1 MKTESVTVYGSK
13 SPAVIEFGP
22 GFNAAV
28 PFIDR
33 HLAEGRGAK
42 VAIRS
47 AAGEVTYAELVERV
61 NRSGNALID
70 LGVKPGD
77 RMLMVVK
84 DCPEFFYLF
93 WGAIKAGVIPVPL
106 NTLLR
111 TDDYRYMIEDSG
123 CTALFWSPEFA
134 AEVKPALAAAKKK
147 PAVALPVEGE
157 DRNLRALLAPASPRL
172 TAVASAATAPCFWL
186 YSSGSTGRPKGA
198 VHRQRDM
205 VVTSQLYGTDV
216 LGVREGDVC
225 FSAAK
230 LFFAYGLGNGMTF
243 PLWAGATAVLL
254 ESRPTPQSTF
264 ETIERFRPTLFFGV
278 PTLYAAQLQALDG
291 GAKVDLS
298 SVRACVSAGEA
309 LPADIFRRW
318 KEKTGTVIL
327 DGIGSTEA
335 LHIFISNRLEDLRP
349 GTSGKVVPGYEARI
363 VGDGGAEV
371 PRGESGRLHV
381 KGASTAAYYWNNPE
395 KTAATM
401 LGNDWLD
408 TGDTYL
414 LDPDGYYQYC
424 GRSDDM
430 LKVGG
435 IWCSPIEIE
444 GRLVSHPRV
453 LEAAVIGVPDAAGL
467 VKPEAFVVLRE
478 DAVASEALADELM
491 VHCKS
496 HLAPYKFPRRIHFV
510 AELPKTA
517 TGKIQRFKLR
527 QIAGPPQGARTVSR

>member
-1 MKTESVTVYGSK
+1 MDVDTLVVDRSQ
-13 SPAVIEFGP
+13 SPAAIRFPP

-28 PFIDR
+28 PFVDR

-42 VAIRS
+42 VAVRS
-47 AAGEVTYAELVERV
+47 AAGEVTYAELADRV
-61 NRSGNALID
+61 NRCGNALLG
-70 LGVKPGD
+70 LGVKRGD
-77 RMLMVVK
+77 RLVMVVK
-84 DCPEFFYLF
+84 DCPEFLYLF
-93 WGAIKAGVIPVPL
+93 WGAIKAGIVPVPL

-111 TDDYRYMIEDSG
+111 ADDYRYIVEDSQ
-123 CTALFWSPEFA
+123 CTAVVWSPEFA
-134 AEVKPALAAAKKK
+134 GEVKPALASLRKP
-147 PAVALPVEGE
+147 PAVAIPVEGSE
-157 DRNLRALLAPASPRL
+157 PNVRALLAAAPGRL
-172 TAVASAATAPCFWL
+172 DAVPSAATAACFWL

-205 VVTSQLYGTDV
+205 VVTSQLYGEDV
-216 LGVREGDVC
+216 LGVREDDVC

-243 PLWAGATAVLL
+243 PLWAGATSVLL
-254 ESRPTPQSTF
+254 ETRPTPQSTF

-278 PTLYAAQLQALDG
+278 PTLYAAQLQALET
-291 GAKVDLS
+291 ARPDLS
-298 SVRACVSAGEA
+298 SVRLCVSAGEA

-318 KEKTGTVIL
+318 KERTGLVIL

-335 LHIFISNRLEDLRP
+335 LHIFISNRVDDVRP
-349 GTSGKVVPGYEARI
+349 GTSGRVVPGYEARI
-363 VGDGGAEV
+363 VLEGGAEAK
-371 PRGESGRLHV
+371 RGETGRLHV

-395 KTAATM
+395 KTASTM
-401 LGNDWLD
+401 LGGDWLD
-408 TGDTYL
+408 TGDTYVL
-414 LDPDGYYQYC
+414 TEDGYYQYC

-444 GRLVSHPRV
+444 ARLVSHPRV
-453 LEAAVIGVPDAAGL
+453 LEAAVIGVPDAEGL

-478 DAVASEALADELM
+478 DATASEALADELM

-510 AELPKTA
+510 PELPKTA
-517 TGKIQRFKLR
+517 TGKIQRFRLR
-527 QIAGPPQGARTVSR
+527 QLAEKPQVVRTVSR